1 MWIVLFASNQN
12 NLRENIGLASFAQKI
27 GKGGG
32 LGYQLDIDKTHV
44 TAIRANLIPI

>member
-27 GKGGG
+27 GKGGWG
-32 LGYQLDIDKTHV
+32 TSQIKKKHMLQ
-44 TAIRANLIPI
+44 P